1 MIKVGRVEWIRPPR
15 QGHYATLNNNT
26 RKYKSRPCTQYIIYA
41 VGFRRLTRVIAA
53 ITAVGCAA
61 FSVLPL
67 TRSRSS
73 RPLLRRYH
81 GPKEK
86 YDKLKFRRPTRW
98 VDILPSDL
106 DVLENDRVMG
116 AVGAQ
121 ILRFAGW
128 TKVRISGYVVWFAG
142 LFCFF
147 SIDAGY
153 KCVLFYSFPHF
164 DIILTNVMPLSKS
177 GTIWTKPTTD
187 ASLLTLQDRLERIT
201 PTWKSGGKLDYSHDG
216 QGLFSEALAPGTTVE
231 ELGRTLES
239 MGLHPQD
246 LDVSS
251 QKALRAMLSWN
262 IPDEPTFDFQR
273 DNIDQGFVLL
283 VFSFDATRFCY
294 NVTDCP
300 QPGPSNELLAA
311 TVLNF
316 VQHHIGN
323 QTSKVYVTSQWEV
336 AAALQQRCT
345 GTLWKDLTIVP
356 VGTPGKFQ
364 NTADIFGLMLCEWNS
379 LIAEEH
385 SNQHRSDQFS
395 STLSKA
401 LLLSHPD
408 HLRRVFLTAKTIQ
421 RSTESPCWMRNI
433 LMAPALQPYDLTW
446 PSTLD
451 STWNLF
457 ESVPPTIVH
466 SMGKEITTNW
476 HDKQHLGYFQDGDPQ
491 LWTHRRD
498 VWILYDQWAIL
509 KGIVTGTIQSNL

>member
-41 VGFRRLTRVIAA
+41 VGCRRLTRVIAA

-67 TRSRSS
+67 TRSRSL

-86 YDKLKFRRPTRW
+86 YNKLKFRRPTRW

-128 TKVRISGYVVWFAG
+128 TK
-142 LFCFF
+142 
-147 SIDAGY
+147 
-153 KCVLFYSFPHF
+153 
-164 DIILTNVMPLSKS
+164 S

-201 PTWKSGGKLDYSHDG
+201 PTWKSGGKLDYSHDDK
-216 QGLFSEALAPGTTVE
+216 GLFAEDLAPGTTVE

-273 DNIDQGFVLL
+273 DNIDQGLVLL

-316 VQHHIGN
+316 VQQHLGN
-323 QTSKVYVTSQWEV
+323 QTSKVYVISQWEV

-356 VGTPGKFQ
+356 VGTPGEFQ
-364 NTADIFGLMLCEWNS
+364 NTAEIFGSMLCEWNS

-509 KGIVTGTIQSNL
+509 KGIVTGTIQPNL